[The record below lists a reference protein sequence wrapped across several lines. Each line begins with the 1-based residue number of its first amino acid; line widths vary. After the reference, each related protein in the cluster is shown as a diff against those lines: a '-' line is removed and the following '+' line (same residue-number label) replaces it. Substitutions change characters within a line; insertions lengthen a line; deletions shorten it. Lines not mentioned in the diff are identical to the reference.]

1 MTLESSLSGRGVHAG
16 AGAGLGG
23 ALLAAAVLALL
34 VLLGRRVARAL
45 DAFAHMRKV
54 AADIPGP
61 PALPLVGNLLDV
73 VAGGDDR
80 IYANL
85 CSLMERWGPTVRLW
99 LGPELVVGVA
109 DPRDVE
115 YLATSNELID
125 KSPFYGVLEPL
136 LGSGLSCLGGQEVR
150 RHRKIVMPSLH
161 LDILHDFLDTFQAEA
176 LRFARRLER
185 HADDGRD
192 FDVAPLCVEYSLAA
206 ALQTIMSSELQDGDA
221 EEHRAFGGVL
231 QSAMDLF
238 MYRVWRPWFLHDAL
252 FRLSGRRPEYV
263 RTMKALNGFTEGIIA
278 RKRRKLSDRR
288 SGEGA
293 EETTTTPTPR
303 RRRRAFLDNILD
315 DEAGAALSDLELRDE
330 VKTLLCTGS
339 ETSAST
345 LSFVLAVL
353 ALRQDVQ
360 AKVVQELDDVFGGD
374 ASRPVTLAEL
384 PHLQYLERVV
394 KETLRLFP
402 VLPFFTRR
410 CPRDVRLPSGY
421 TAPLGAH
428 LTFFLPALHTCPRA
442 WPEPRRFD
450 PDRFLTENSCGRHPF
465 SYLPFSAGPR
475 NCVGQRY
482 AMMLLKVEVATLLRR
497 YQILPAVDAPGPQ
510 GSPGPQD
517 VADLPIKVTLVIAV
531 KGGVRIRVRRRA
543 AAGAEA
549 SDDDVTSGP
558 SL

>member
-1 MTLESSLSGRGVHAG
+1 
-16 AGAGLGG
+16 
-23 ALLAAAVLALL
+23 
-34 VLLGRRVARAL
+34 
-45 DAFAHMRKV
+45 MRKV

-61 PALPLVGNLLDV
+61 PGLPLIGNLLDV
-73 VAGGDDR
+73 VSGGDDR
-80 IYANL
+80 IYDNI
-85 CSLMERWGPTVRLW
+85 CRLMDRWGPTVGIW
-99 LGPELVVGVA
+99 LGPELVVSVA

-115 YLATSNELID
+115 YVSTSNELID

-161 LDILHDFLDTFQAEA
+161 LDILHDFLDTFQSES
-176 LRFARRLER
+176 LRFAARLEQ
-185 HADDGRD
+185 HADDGQD

-206 ALQTIMSSELQDGDA
+206 ALQTIMSSELEDGDDA
-221 EEHRAFGGVL
+221 ERLAFGGVL

-252 FRLSGRRPEYV
+252 FRLSSRRPEYV
-263 RTMKALNGFTEGIIA
+263 RTMTALNGFTEGIITK
-278 RKRRKLSDRR
+278 KRRKLAERR
-288 SGEGA
+288 RHQPHGEEQSLTA
-293 EETTTTPTPR
+293 APTTTTR

-315 DEAGAALSDLELRDE
+315 NEEGAALTDLELRDE

-345 LSFVLAVL
+345 LSFVIAVL

-374 ASRPVTLAEL
+374 ASRPVTLEEL

-394 KETLRLFP
+394 RETLRLFP
-402 VLPFFTRR
+402 VLPFFTRS
-410 CPRDVRLPSGY
+410 CPRDVQLPSGY
-421 TAPLGAH
+421 TAPRGAH
-428 LTFFLPALHTCPRA
+428 LTFFLPALHTCPRT
-442 WPEPRRFD
+442 WPDPRRFD
-450 PDRFLTENSCGRHPF
+450 PDRFLPENSRGRHPF

-497 YQILPAVDAPGPQ
+497 FHILPAADGPAAR
-510 GSPGPQD
+510 D

-531 KGGVRIRVRRRA
+531 KGGVRVRLRRRTAPCA
-543 AAGAEA
+543 AA
-549 SDDDVTSGP
+549 DTVGP